1 MYHIIQTAHSYIAYL
16 ALALLVAA
24 TVVSFLGLKSST
36 FKAQDAKIYTYSV
49 IATHTQLVLGLVLL
63 FVSPITQAAYANMAA
78 TMKDATLRQYAV
90 EHPSV
95 NILAV
100 ILVTVASARTKRIK
114 EVSKKYRTGL
124 IFFGLALLLI
134 LSRIPWSAWL

>member
-134 LSRIPWSAWL
+134 FSRIPWSAWL

>member
-1 MYHIIQTAHSYIAYL
+1 M
-16 ALALLVAA
+16 
-24 TVVSFLGLKSST
+24 
-36 FKAQDAKIYTYSV
+36 YSV

-63 FVSPITQAAYANMAA
+63 FISPITQAAYANMAA
-78 TMKDATLRQYAV
+78 TMKDATLRRYAV

-100 ILVTVASARTKRIK
+100 ILVTIASARVKRIS
-114 EVSKKYRTGL
+114 EVPKKYRTGL

>member
-24 TVVSFLGLKSST
+24 VVVSFLGLKSTT
-36 FKAQDAKIYTYSV
+36 FKAQDAKIYMYSV

-63 FVSPITQAAYANMAA
+63 FISPITQAAYANMAA
-78 TMKDATLRQYAV
+78 TMKDATLRRYAV

-134 LSRIPWSAWL
+134 FSRIPWSAWL

>member
-114 EVSKKYRTGL
+114 EVSKKYRTGI